1 MRSPVSSSRARA
13 LRQRSQSGAVAV
25 EFALLLPVLVVLL
38 FGIVQFGITFNRQQ
52 GIHAAAREGARVGSL
67 PGTTS
72 AEIEDR
78 VMDALDGVPLAA
90 TPTITIS
97 PSVGQPC
104 SAGTGSAT
112 VVVEVEATTT
122 LEIPLWGVAT
132 VDLQSTGEFRCER

>member
-1 MRSPVSSSRARA
+1 MWPMHSDRSAPCTPASDR
-13 LRQRSQSGAVAV
+13 GAVAV
-25 EFALLLPVLVVLL
+25 EFALILPLLLVIL

-52 GIHAAAREGARVGSL
+52 GIHAAAREGARIGSL

-78 VMDALDGVPLAA
+78 VMDALDGVPLAS
-90 TPTITIS
+90 TPTVTIS
-97 PSVGQPC
+97 PAAGRPC
-104 SAGTGSAT
+104 SAGAGSAT
-112 VVVEVEATTT
+112 VIVTVEAETT

>member
-1 MRSPVSSSRARA
+1 M
-13 LRQRSQSGAVAV
+13 LRLRRPSERGAVAV

-104 SAGTGSAT
+104 SSATGSQT